1 MSLQFNDTTNKNGL
15 IQACE
20 SKVMGSNYGIIS
32 GNTETLQTFTRYL
45 NNALNKFTTKVLNSD
60 TRWQFDDTN
69 RTDFP
74 IGTTSMSDNVNN
86 YELDVS
92 HLKILAV
99 EVKNSAGQWVTLDP
113 VDITDMKLTGS
124 ISDFESTKGMPRF
137 YDKLGTSIKLYP
149 APSSTETTLTNG
161 LKVHYQ
167 REPSYFVYTD
177 TTKLPGIPSIFHK
190 NLVTYACHEY
200 ATDNLDTNKIQIL
213 DNQIQK
219 EEMEVEEWYSKRDK
233 DDKPRL
239 TRKII
244 SYK

>member
-20 SKVMGSNYGIIS
+20 SKVMGSNYGSIS
-32 GNTETLQTFTRYL
+32 GNTELLQTFTRYL
-45 NNALNKFTTKVLNSD
+45 NNGLNRFTTKVLNAD
-60 TRWQFDDTN
+60 TRWQFDD
-69 RTDFP
+69 RK
-74 IGTTSMSDNVNN
+74 GTTSMSDNINN

-113 VDITDMKLTGS
+113 IDITDMKLSGS

-190 NLVTYACHEY
+190 NIVTYACHEY
-200 ATDNLDTNKIQIL
+200 ATDNMMTDKYQLFE
-213 DNQIQK
+213 NQIMK
-219 EEMEVEEWYSKRDK
+219 EEAEVEEWYSKRDK

-239 TRKII
+239 TRRII

>member
-1 MSLQFNDTTNKNGL
+1 MSLQFNDTTTKNGL
-15 IQACE
+15 IQSCE
-20 SKVMGSNYGIIS
+20 SKVMGSNYGSIS
-32 GNTETLQTFTRYL
+32 SNTELLQTFTRYL
-45 NNALNKFTTKVLNSD
+45 NNGLNRFTTKVLNSD

-74 IGTTSMSDNVNN
+74 IGTTDMSDNVNN

-99 EVKNSAGQWVTLDP
+99 EVKNSAGQWVTLEP
-113 VDITDMKLTGS
+113 IDITDMKLSGS
-124 ISDFESTKGMPRF
+124 ISGFESTKGMPRF

-149 APSSTETTLTNG
+149 APSSTETTLSGG

-167 REPSYFVYTD
+167 REPSYFTYTD
-177 TTKLPGIPSIFHK
+177 TNKVVGIPSIFHK
-190 NLVTYACHEY
+190 NIVTYACHEY
-200 ATDNLDTNKIQIL
+200 AIDNLMTDKYKL
-213 DNQIQK
+213 FENQIMK
-219 EEMEVEEWYSKRDK
+219 EELEVEEWYSKRDK